1 MDIDDID
8 RAILSALQRNARVS
22 NAEIARRVG
31 LVPSA
36 IFQRIRKL
44 EERGIVRGYRC
55 ELDGRAL
62 GQGLVAFIM
71 VRTREHP
78 VDADTGFRL
87 AGIPEVQEVHR
98 SVGEDCYVVKVRVRD
113 TDGLALL
120 LEERIRTIPSVSAT
134 RTTIVVKTIKES
146 IDLALQD
153 GIPLPPTE
161 AI

>member
-1 MDIDDID
+1 MEIDETD

-22 NAEIARRVG
+22 NAQIARQIG

-55 ELDGRAL
+55 ELDSRAL

-78 VDADTGFRL
+78 IDADTGQRI
-87 AGIPEVQEVHR
+87 ADIPEVQEVHR

-113 TDGLALL
+113 TDDLARL
-120 LEERIRTIPSVSAT
+120 LEEQIRTISAVSAT

-146 IDLALQD
+146 IDLAFAD
-153 GIPLPPTE
+153 ASAPPPLLD
-161 AI
+161 A

>member
-1 MDIDDID
+1 MEIDETD
-8 RAILSALQRNARVS
+8 RAILNALQRNARVS
-22 NAEIARRVG
+22 NAEIARQVG

-78 VDADTGFRL
+78 IDADTGMRL
-87 AGIPEVQEVHR
+87 ADIPEVQEVHR
-98 SVGEDCYVVKVRVRD
+98 SVGEDCYVMKVRVRD
-113 TDGLALL
+113 TDDLAAL
-120 LEERIRTIPSVSAT
+120 LEERIRTIPAVSNT
-134 RTTIVVKTIKES
+134 RTTIVVKTIKET
-146 IDLALQD
+146 IDLALTD
-153 GIPLPPTE
+153 GTIVPPQG
-161 AI
+161 AV